1 MGQEQEVDVY
11 KDSCNNEDHVL
22 APLKWVQLVSEH
34 QASLSYRLLGRSKGA
49 RVHPLC
55 SFRRE
60 MFILTMTVSSP
71 LQGKLELH

>member
-1 MGQEQEVDVY
+1 MGQEQEVDIY

-34 QASLSYRLLGRSKGA
+34 QAALSYRLLGRAKGA

-60 MFILTMTVSSP
+60 MFILTMTISSP